1 MKQFEFFV
9 GIDVSKATLDFSVVQ
24 GGKQIF
30 YQRTENKPKAIRKLL
45 KLLSKEH
52 CPELFQAVFCMEY
65 TGIYNNHLLQ
75 VLNDQQFTIRM
86 ESAMQIKRSM
96 GVQRGK
102 NDKVDAKRIA
112 LYAYKNRDDV
122 KVWQPSRE
130 ELQKLKQLLSIRK
143 RLIKAKTNLKKP
155 LEELSFLSPE
165 QQKTLKNSCKSTLN
179 ALDKDLE
186 KVNKE
191 IDQAIRDDDQ
201 LRHLFTPVTS
211 VKGIGRVSAIQM
223 MVTTN
228 EFKSI
233 TEAKKFAC
241 FAGIAPFE
249 YTSGTSVVG
258 KAHVSNMAD
267 KSVKCA
273 LHMAALAA
281 VRESGELQDYFLRK
295 VEEGKN
301 KMAVINAVRNK
312 LIHRVFACVRD
323 NRLYRPVL
331 A

>member
-1 MKQFEFFV
+1 M
-9 GIDVSKATLDFSVVQ
+9 
-24 GGKQIF
+24 
-30 YQRTENKPKAIRKLL
+30 
-45 KLLSKEH
+45 
-52 CPELFQAVFCMEY
+52 
-65 TGIYNNHLLQ
+65 
-75 VLNDQQFTIRM
+75 
-86 ESAMQIKRSM
+86 
-96 GVQRGK
+96 
-102 NDKVDAKRIA
+102 
-112 LYAYKNRDDV
+112 
-122 KVWQPSRE
+122 
-130 ELQKLKQLLSIRK
+130 
-143 RLIKAKTNLKKP
+143 
-155 LEELSFLSPE
+155 
-165 QQKTLKNSCKSTLN
+165 
-179 ALDKDLE
+179 DKDLE